1 MSILVEPKLK
11 KLNELVQDATKEEL
25 IWINGYLAGIISGS
39 GTSVSSGTPAKGV
52 KKITLLFGTETGN
65 AKRLANQFTAE
76 AKKHQVITKLA
87 GLDQYKL
94 QDLEKEELVFILIS
108 TQGEGEPPA
117 SAKKFYDHLHTQPLN
132 LSKLRFGVL
141 ALGDSAYPLF
151 CQAGIDVDRQLEKL
165 GASRALPLQMC
176 DVDFEST
183 AAMWFALVFDYL
195 NGQASPELVAHG
207 KLNGVSKSGKHYYHG
222 QVTTSIN
229 LNDRGSNKTT
239 KHIEISCLEQPDYE
253 PGDSLGLIPHNRFD
267 VITKIL
273 DAFGLSEDQMI
284 AHKLAKAPVRQLLTE
299 RLNIYHLSSRVKL
312 KLAEL
317 LDQNLDLQQNT
328 LEEFVAKYPIIT
340 NLGESVILALEGIT
354 PRLYSISSS
363 PAAHEGEVHL
373 TVGLHTFKLAGDNR
387 EGHCSGFL
395 CDLEV
400 GDEVTFYIHRNHD
413 FKLPAPDKD
422 VIMIGPG
429 TGIAP
434 FRSFLA
440 ERDMTGASGRNWLFF
455 GDQHFTSDF
464 LYQTELQAWFLSG
477 HLSRLNVAFSRDQ
490 DEKIYVQHKM
500 QHYAAQLYEWLEAG
514 AFLYVCGARD
524 PMSNDVE
531 KTLLNIISEQGQVD
545 EVQAQDYLDNLKNQ
559 GRYNLDVY

>member
-39 GTSVSSGTPAKGV
+39 GISDSPGAPGKGV
-52 KKITLLFGTETGN
+52 KKVTLLYGTETGN

-76 AKKHQVITKLA
+76 AKKHQVITKLT

-94 QDLEKEELVFILIS
+94 PDLEKEELMLIIIS
-108 TQGEGEPPA
+108 TQGEGEPPV
-117 SAKKFYDHLHTQPLN
+117 SAKKFYDHLHTQSLN
-132 LSKLRFGVL
+132 LSKLRFSVL

-151 CQAGIDVDRQLEKL
+151 CQAGIDVDQQLEKL
-165 GASRALPLQMC
+165 GANRILPLQLC
-176 DVDFEST
+176 DVDFASP
-183 AAMWFALVFDYL
+183 AAIWFGQVFDHL
-195 NGQASPELVAHG
+195 NGQTSAHKELYG
-207 KLNGVSKSGKHYYHG
+207 KLNGAAKSGKHYYHG

-239 KHIEISCLEQPDYE
+239 KHIEITCLEQPDYA
-253 PGDSLGLIPHNRFD
+253 PGDSLGLIPHNRFE

-273 DAFGLSEDQMI
+273 DALGLAEDQMI

-299 RLNIYHLSSRVKL
+299 RLNIGHLSSRVKQ

-317 LDQNLDLQQNT
+317 LDQDLELGQNT
-328 LEEFVAKYPIIT
+328 LEEFVEKYPIIT
-340 NLGESVILALEGIT
+340 NLGESVILALEGIS

-373 TVGLHTFKLAGDNR
+373 TVGLHTFKLAGENR
-387 EGHCSGFL
+387 NGHGSGFL

-413 FKLPAPDKD
+413 YKLPAPDKD

-440 ERDMTGASGRNWLFF
+440 ERDMTGASGRNWLIF
-455 GDQHFTSDF
+455 GDQHFTTDF

-490 DEKIYVQHKM
+490 EEKIYVQHKM
-500 QHYAAQLYEWLEAG
+500 QHYAAQFFEWLEAG
-514 AFLYVCGARD
+514 AYLYICGARD
-524 PMSNDVE
+524 PMSYDVE
-531 KTLLNIISEQGQVD
+531 RTLLQIICEQSQVD
-545 EVQAQDYLDNLKNQ
+545 EVQAQEYLNTLKNQ